1 MSDIG
6 AAWEKFIVNG
16 DAAEIRVRPEI
27 LDSWS
32 RCYSFGVDPY
42 DGTSHLLLE
51 QDELEVLLDKHRE
64 LIEVARPFMVKLY
77 EFVAGSGFIVFLAD
91 EHGYMMEV
99 MGDYDILENAR
110 KVNLSKGYGWMEKE
124 VGTNGI
130 GTCLALGRPCQVSG
144 QEHYCQKIHSWTC
157 SAAPIIDEA
166 GKVLGALQMSGPSEG
181 AHLHTLG
188 MVVAAVEAISDQMRI
203 KKQNRELTVLNNSL
217 NDILQ
222 TMSDG
227 AALIDLDGIIRQI
240 NPVAEYMLGKDVR
253 GKSIHDI
260 FGRSGKVDQML
271 AESKAFTDI
280 EIMVDGPR
288 GRLHCL
294 ATGKPIKDESGRV
307 NGAVLFVNPI
317 NKVKKLVNRLSG
329 AQATFYFKDIIG
341 SGPKFMHAIQIGL
354 QAASTTS
361 TVLIQ
366 GESGT
371 GKELFAQAIHNQSP
385 RRNGPFIALN
395 SAVLPR
401 ELIAS
406 ELFGYAEG
414 AFTGAAR
421 GGRPGK
427 FELATGGTL
436 FLDEIGDMP
445 LEQQASLLR
454 VLQDKKITRVGGEK
468 VIPVDVRVICAT
480 NKNLQEEIKKNNF
493 RQDLFYRLN
502 VILISIP
509 PLRERREDIGLLFNH
524 FLDKISKKMGVEIH
538 YIEPGILEYLQ
549 NYNWPGN
556 VRELEN
562 VAEKMIALSGGSEI
576 RLEYLPEEITSC
588 CVPRDRRHEAA
599 SPDIDDVREFRT
611 TRTRPAQDTEREV
624 LIELLDRHKGNISR
638 VASELGFCRNTIYRK
653 MKLYDISKDYNFD

>member
-599 SPDIDDVREFRT
+599 SSDIDDVTELRT
-611 TRTRPAQDTEREV
+611 TRARPAQDTEREV

>member
-6 AAWEKFIVNG
+6 AAWETFIVNG